1 MQQEWINYTNNA
13 LVLHYLLCFQ
23 TPSGLRVQVQ
33 RNVGLWCWGWRNFP
47 PSPAGNTPFAILDYI
62 GPPFCNASD
71 SNISQWI
78 CMSTQCRSQSVKP
91 RYLNIS
97 LFLRCP
103 DCFGRSLG
111 YTGFFVQQQL
121 LTSTPEDLYGKA
133 TAHVCW
139 SKSWLLNLIVP
150 PIRQN
155 KAFWDNACQTRDV
168 HTISLS
174 CGELPFF

>member
-1 MQQEWINYTNNA
+1 MNKWHKQCTCPPWVTMFPDPLQVQVRVACPKCWS
-13 LVLHYLLCFQ
+13 LVLRVAK
-23 TPSGLRVQVQ
+23 PSS
-33 RNVGLWCWGWRNFP
+33 
-47 PSPAGNTPFAILDYI
+47 SPAGNTPFAILDYV
-62 GPPFCNASD
+62 GPPFCNTSD

-121 LTSTPEDLYGKA
+121 LTSTPEDLKDSY
-133 TAHVCW
+133 HV
-139 SKSWLLNLIVP
+139 
-150 PIRQN
+150 
-155 KAFWDNACQTRDV
+155 AAGTRPQWFQRP
-168 HTISLS
+168 TTKWISGS
-174 CGELPFF
+174 